1 MTDTFGTRLRRERER
16 REICLTDIA
25 ARTKIK
31 ASLFEQL
38 ERDDASHWPS
48 GIFRRSFMRAYAN
61 AVGLDVDATVR
72 EFLECFP
79 DPATPPPVDAAL
91 QPNGPASPVEV
102 SPEQDARSAAEGR
115 TDPQTDAGRDR
126 AAVHRRPL
134 SRRCPPTV
142 VCSSLGRRITLRY
155 RRLDFR
161 LHGRLLDAIWRD
173 GSLLLH
179 RWRVGAGEQPWGVP
193 LRAETDRREWR
204 RFSAGEDSTPPASGR
219 RTDARFGSRI
229 QGEPLPGRAP
239 ARSARLE
246 RAPPAR
252 ATARVSWRGWR
263 WSTSV
268 SRPVAASR

>member
-102 SPEQDARSAAEGR
+102 SPEQDGRPPLKPAQTLRLTLVETGLPFTGGRFLADARQRWSAAAW
-115 TDPQTDAGRDR
+115 D
-126 AAVHRRPL
+126 V
-134 SRRCPPTV
+134 
-142 VCSSLGRRITLRY
+142 
-155 RRLDFR
+155 
-161 LHGRLLDAIWRD
+161 
-173 GSLLLH
+173 GSLFAIAVSIFVFMDAF
-179 RWRVGAGEQPWGVP
+179 WMPFGVTALCYYIGGVLVLGNSP
-193 LRAETDRREWR
+193 GVCLFAPKPIDA
-204 RFSAGEDSTPPASGR
+204 SGEDSR
-219 RTDARFGSRI
+219 
-229 QGEPLPGRAP
+229 P
-239 ARSARLE
+239 ARIPRH
-246 RAPPAR
+246 
-252 ATARVSWRGWR
+252 
-263 WSTSV
+263 
-268 SRPVAASR
+268 RPVDAVPMRASEAAFRASRFRAERQREVRG